1 MLLVPQTLLGLAQF
15 DPQLR
20 EGLAADI
27 LELHILQMLPDS
39 FIRVEVRSLTRKV
52 TRKLLE
58 LQPVGSPAC
67 EEVFY
72 RLAAM
77 YR

>member
-39 FIRVEVRSLTRKV
+39 FIRVEVRSV